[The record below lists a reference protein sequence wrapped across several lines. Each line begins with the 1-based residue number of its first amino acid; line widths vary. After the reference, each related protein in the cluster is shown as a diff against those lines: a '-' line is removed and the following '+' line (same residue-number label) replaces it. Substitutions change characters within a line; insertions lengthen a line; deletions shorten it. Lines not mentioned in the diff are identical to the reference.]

1 MKYAIIG
8 VEGPHD
14 QAFTGKVLK
23 LLGFKDFRE
32 EWNKLDKLTRLDM
45 SKELESKFDKFWH
58 KFIPRYPKQGDLYK
72 RLDMPS
78 ILFNDTVSV
87 VIYAG
92 EGSSN
97 LVTNLDDI
105 LSNNSEYQTNLSAF
119 GIVTDCDNKSNPNKI
134 VSEYTNKFRNY
145 FPDLPDR
152 AGVVNS
158 NSPRTGIYILPDNAS
173 PGVLDT
179 LLCECGQIAYPAY
192 MKRANSY
199 LDSYLDEF
207 SDMDEFSQ
215 KERKS
220 LKWKN
225 FDREKALVAT
235 VVSVLKPGK
244 TNTTS
249 IADNNWVSEKT
260 QQQVPGLAN
269 FIDFLSQL
277 LEVS

>member
-1 MKYAIIG
+1 VKYAIIG

-23 LLGFKDFRE
+23 LLGLKDFGE
-32 EWNKLDKLTRLDM
+32 ELKG
-45 SKELESKFDKFWH
+45 LESQLDPFWR
-58 KFIPRYPKQGDLYK
+58 KFIPVYPKKGNLYK

-78 ILFNDTVSV
+78 LLFNDTISV
-87 VIYAG
+87 AIYAG
-92 EGSSN
+92 EGSN

-105 LSNNSEYQTNLSAF
+105 LFANSEYQTNLAAF
-119 GIVTDCDNKSNPNKI
+119 GIVADCDKSTPDRI
-134 VSEYTNKFRNY
+134 VEPYAKKFRSY
-145 FPDLPDR
+145 FPNFPQCP
-152 AGVVNS
+152 GVVNT
-158 NSPRTGIYILPDNAS
+158 NSPRTGVYVLPDNAS

-179 LLCECGQIAYPAY
+179 LLCECGQIAYPVY
-192 MKRANSY
+192 MEKASSY
-199 LDSYLDEF
+199 LNEF
-207 SDMDEFSQ
+207 SES
-215 KERKS
+215 ERKS

-260 QQQVPGLAN
+260 QQQVPALAN
-269 FIDFLSQL
+269 FIEFLSQL

>member
-23 LLGFKDFRE
+23 LLGFKAFAE
-32 EWNKLDKLTRLDM
+32 ELKGLKSDLDP
-45 SKELESKFDKFWH
+45 FWR
-58 KFIPRYPKQGDLYK
+58 KFIPVYPKKGNLYK

-78 ILFNDTVSV
+78 ILFNDTISV
-87 VIYAG
+87 AIYAG
-92 EGSSN
+92 EGSN

-105 LSNNSEYQTNLSAF
+105 LSANPEYQTNLSAF
-119 GIVTDCDNKSNPNKI
+119 GIVADCDQSNPSQI
-134 VSEYTNKFRNY
+134 VGIYTNCFRNY

-207 SDMDEFSQ
+207 SDLDEFSSR
-215 KERKS
+215 ERTS

-225 FDREKALVAT
+225 FDRQKALVAT

-249 IADNNWVSEKT
+249 IADNNWVSKET
-260 QQQVPGLAN
+260 QQQVPALAN
-269 FIDFLSQL
+269 FIEFLSQL
-277 LEVS
+277 LELS